1 MFPERLTSNKTTDQP
16 QDVKKCKRLAHLLYM
31 NKGRSGRR
39 ITTRIQENTEAVW
52 QSLERNQR
60 RISARR
66 NESVI
71 LPSLFCQIIRTS
83 LGTHIEMVIHHNLKD
98 GDYDRCS
105 CFCQWFLHQCNNQQ
119 FLATF
124 LIGDKARI
132 ALNGTVNNHNVQMYA
147 PAIQLT
153 DFHIF
158 FTISMIDNKNLLL
171 G

>member
-1 MFPERLTSNKTTDQP
+1 MFPERLTSNETTDQP

-39 ITTRIQENTEAVW
+39 ITTRIQENTEAVE

-71 LPSLFCQIIRTS
+71 LPSLFCQIITTS

-98 GDYDRCS
+98 GDYDR
-105 CFCQWFLHQCNNQQ
+105 
-119 FLATF
+119 
-124 LIGDKARI
+124 
-132 ALNGTVNNHNVQMYA
+132 
-147 PAIQLT
+147 
-153 DFHIF
+153 
-158 FTISMIDNKNLLL
+158 
-171 G
+171 